1 MDDLIKE
8 KEVLATE
15 VWKLRKSLA
24 EATSAVTPVSTP
36 SADSGYN
43 DVHEMN
49 GLDNYDPQNPH
60 ALRRKI
66 GECWYHLSD
75 GIGSVWSHVSLMTML
90 WSPLTSFLLRYG
102 HKRVFFVRVHPRKT

>member
-1 MDDLIKE
+1 MIILYNLHAVLHLKMEKKMDDLIKE

-24 EATSAVTPVSTP
+24 EATSAITPVSTP

-43 DVHEMN
+43 EVHEMN

-66 GECWYHLSD
+66 SEYCHDLCYLHIL
-75 GIGSVWSHVSLMTML
+75 IV
-90 WSPLTSFLLRYG
+90 
-102 HKRVFFVRVHPRKT
+102 